1 MDEAASS
8 SGSTRVRSPAAGAT
22 VCDVTAIGV
31 WPTESVTGSLAERAY
46 YAVRDRLLTLAIPP
60 GAPIQEDRLCS
71 ELGLGRTPVREA
83 IKRLEAEHLVVV
95 YPRRGTFATGI
106 DISDHALV
114 ADVRRHLESMA
125 AERAALHHTRA
136 DEEALTALR
145 FEIGAATASSAGAT
159 GATSTDRDGAGARGS
174 GARGSGVRGSGARG
188 AAGLAAAGRSG
199 VGPAERDALM
209 ALDGRLHQAV
219 YRATRNPYLEATL
232 GQYYNLALRL
242 WYVFM
247 DRLDDVAGHVGGHAA
262 LVDAVLAG
270 DGAAASRLASEHVE
284 AFERAV
290 LEAELHSDVPT
301 ASRLS

>member
-1 MDEAASS
+1 MWA
-8 SGSTRVRSPAAGAT
+8 
-22 VCDVTAIGV
+22 VTAIGV
-31 WPTESVTGSLAERAY
+31 WPSEPVTGSLAERAY
-46 YAVRDRLLTLAIPP
+46 FAVRDRLLTLAIPP
-60 GAPIQEDRLCS
+60 GAPIQEDRLCT

-95 YPRRGTFATGI
+95 YPRRGTFATEI
-106 DISDHALV
+106 DIADHALV

-136 DEEALTALR
+136 DEEALSALR
-145 FEIGAATASSAGAT
+145 SEIEAVAGVPLVDSRP
-159 GATSTDRDGAGARGS
+159 GSRGAGGRDAGGRAAGGRGD
-174 GARGSGVRGSGARG
+174 GGRRG
-188 AAGLAAAGRSG
+188 AAARRGD
-199 VGPAERDALM
+199 PAERDALM

-219 YRATRNPYLEATL
+219 YRSTRNPYLEATL

-270 DGAAASRLASEHVE
+270 DAPEASRLASEHVE

-290 LEAELHSDVPT
+290 LEAELNPP
-301 ASRLS
+301 A

>member
-1 MDEAASS
+1 M
-8 SGSTRVRSPAAGAT
+8 RRPAPGAT
-22 VCDVTAIGV
+22 VSAVTAIGV
-31 WPTESVTGSLAERAY
+31 WPTEPATGSLAERAY
-46 YAVRDRLLTLAIPP
+46 FAVRDRLLTLAIPP

-95 YPRRGTFATGI
+95 YPRRGTFATEI

-114 ADVRRHLESMA
+114 ADVRWHLESMA
-125 AERAALHHTRA
+125 AERAALHHTQA
-136 DEEALTALR
+136 DEEALSALR
-145 FEIGAATASSAGAT
+145 SEIEAATGSPLGPGDADINGLGGRALG
-159 GATSTDRDGAGARGS
+159 GRRPGGRGAGGS
-174 GARGSGVRGSGARG
+174 GA
-188 AAGLAAAGRSG
+188 
-199 VGPAERDALM
+199 VGTSRVEPPDRDALM

-247 DRLDDVAGHVGGHAA
+247 DRLDDVAGHVGGHAV
-262 LVDAVLAG
+262 LVDAILAR
-270 DGAAASRLASEHVE
+270 DAVAASRLASEHVE

-290 LEAELHSDVPT
+290 LEAELHTAVPS
-301 ASRLS
+301 APHPP

>member
-1 MDEAASS
+1 
-8 SGSTRVRSPAAGAT
+8 VRSPAVGASLSQ
-22 VCDVTAIGV
+22 VTAIGV
-31 WPTESVTGSLAERAY
+31 WPTESVSGSLAERAY
-46 YAVRDRLLTLAIPP
+46 FAVRGRLLTLAIPP

-95 YPRRGTFATGI
+95 YPRRGTFATEI

-125 AERAALHHTRA
+125 AERAASYHTRA
-136 DEEALTALR
+136 DEEALSALR
-145 FEIGAATASSAGAT
+145 SEIGAATAVSSAAT
-159 GATSTDRDGAGARGS
+159 GSSSAASSSAAVSSAATGTGRG
-174 GARGSGVRGSGARG
+174 GRGVGARG
-188 AAGLAAAGRSG
+188 APGGPAAGRG
-199 VGPAERDALM
+199 AVGPAERDALM
-209 ALDGRLHQAV
+209 ALDARLHQAV

-262 LVDAVLAG
+262 LIDALLAG
-270 DGAAASRLASEHVE
+270 DGAAASRLAAEHVE

-290 LEAELHSDVPT
+290 LEAELHSEVPAT
-301 ASRLS
+301 S